1 MDINS
6 ILKKQINEPLSYDEI
21 KFVVDSFLNN
31 TITEDNMVQFLT
43 TIYDYGMNIDEI
55 YALTDVMAKSGK
67 ILDFSSLNKVLVD
80 KHSTGG
86 VGDKTTIVLLPI
98 VSCLGLTIPKMSGR
112 SLGLTGGTIDK
123 LESIYG
129 YKINLSEQELKDQLN
144 KIDMA
149 VVAQSEDVAKADKLI
164 YALRDKTNLVDSIP
178 LIVSSILSKKIASGA
193 NNIVIDL
200 KVGTGAFMKDINE
213 ASLLARTM
221 IDVGKKFNKKIVC
234 VLTNMTYPVGK
245 SIGNVLEVKEAI
257 DFFNGQY
264 DKRFCELIVYLATIM
279 VKIGKNISF
288 EEANKQVL
296 EVIQNGKAKSRFYEW
311 IEMQGGSLNSLKDYA
326 KKMVVKA
333 ERDGFINNIDSQ
345 VLAKLASML
354 GASRKIGTDV
364 IDYAVGIKLEKSVG
378 DKVSRGDILGT
389 IFFNKSVPRVS
400 ETFKEA
406 FLIGDEQKKPENQIL
421 GIIE

>member
-6 ILKKQINEPLSYDEI
+6 ILKKQVNEPLSYEEI
-21 KFVVDSFLNN
+21 QFVVNAFINGTISEDVMKVFL
-31 TITEDNMVQFLT
+31 Q
-43 TIYDYGMNIDEI
+43 TIYDYGMTIDEI

-67 ILDFSSLNKVLVD
+67 ILDFSQLNKTLVD

-98 VSCLGLTIPKMSGR
+98 VSSLGLTIPKMSGK

-129 YKINLSEQELKDQLN
+129 YKVNLTNEELINQLN

-149 VVAQSEDVAKADKLI
+149 VVSQSDDIAKADKLI

-213 ASLLARTM
+213 ATVLANTL
-221 IDVGKKFNKKIVC
+221 IEVGKRFNKKIVC

-245 SIGNVLEVKEAI
+245 TIGNVLEIKEAI

-264 DKRFCELIVYLATIM
+264 DKRFCELVVYLATVM
-279 VKIGKNISF
+279 VKIGKNTTF
-288 EEANKQVL
+288 EDANKQVL
-296 EVIQNGKAKSRFYEW
+296 EVIGNGKAKARFYEW
-311 IEMQGGSLNSLKDYA
+311 IEAQGGSLNSLKDYA
-326 KKMVVKA
+326 KKLVVKS
-333 ERDGFINNIDSQ
+333 ERDGFINNIDSSI
-345 VLAKLASML
+345 LAKLAYDL
-354 GASRKIGTDV
+354 GAGRKNGVDV
-364 IDYAVGIKLEKSVG
+364 IDYAVGLKLEKNVG
-378 DKVSRGDILGT
+378 DKVVRGDILGT
-389 IFFNKSVPRVS
+389 IYFNKNLPKAQELFRS
-400 ETFKEA
+400 A
-406 FLIGDEQKKPENQIL
+406 FLIEDTQKPVENLIL
-421 GIIE
+421 KIIE